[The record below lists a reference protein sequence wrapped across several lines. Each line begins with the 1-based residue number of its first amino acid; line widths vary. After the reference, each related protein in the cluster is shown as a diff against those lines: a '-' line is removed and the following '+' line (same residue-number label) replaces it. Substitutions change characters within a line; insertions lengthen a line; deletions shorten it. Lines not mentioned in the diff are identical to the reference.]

1 MDIKKEYISNKKGAE
16 ERGRMN
22 KSRKRRRGGG
32 ERGGREKDRLKDK
45 RKSP

>member
-22 KSRKRRRGGG
+22 KNRDKGRGG